1 MELRYLGF
9 EQTQNARAYRFD
21 VISKGEAP
29 RQFVVTVDL
38 GLFRTHRVG
47 IQEGPSLCGHKLLRD
62 LETSSEGAHELT
74 TEDLRAYVEARTIEE
89 ARKMEARKSGPHRSK
104 TPPDTSQLPW
114 RKMPV

>member
-21 VISKGEAP
+21 VISKGEAT

-47 IQEGPSLCGHKLLRD
+47 IQEGPSLCAHKLLTD
-62 LETSSEGAHELT
+62 LETSAEGAHELT
-74 TEDLRAYVEARTIEE
+74 AEDLRAYAEARATEE

-104 TPPDTSQLPW
+104 APPDTSQLPW
-114 RKMPV
+114 RRMPV